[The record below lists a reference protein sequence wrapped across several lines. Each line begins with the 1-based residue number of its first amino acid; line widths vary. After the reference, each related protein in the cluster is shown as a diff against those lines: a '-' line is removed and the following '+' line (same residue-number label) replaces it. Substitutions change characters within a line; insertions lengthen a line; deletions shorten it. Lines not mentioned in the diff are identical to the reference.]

1 MNSNWY
7 PLLFAFVA
15 LISLSSCDKEP
26 QDPAFRVLGN
36 WELKDEILYAPQG
49 FALEGQRDRYI
60 FFQDQTFIKLSEQ
73 RYRTGEEREETLFS
87 PFQALGRFELLP
99 TDDPRFIYELRLVFD
114 TGTDL
119 VASCQELDAEKLFLS
134 PDFEL
139 VNSEMASCEGPLL
152 IYGKAK

>member
-1 MNSNWY
+1 MKSNWI
-7 PLLFAFVA
+7 PLVLAFVA
-15 LISLSSCDKEP
+15 LVGLSSCDKEP

-73 RYRTGEEREETLFS
+73 RYRARDEQQEEALFS
-87 PFQALGRFELLP
+87 PYQALGRFELLP
-99 TDDPRFIYELRLVFD
+99 TEDPRFIYELRLVFD
-114 TGTDL
+114 TGTDI

-134 PDFEL
+134 
-139 VNSEMASCEGPLL
+139 L
-152 IYGKAK
+152 ISSS